1 MSRLF
6 ESFEYLNRGWDA
18 RALENISLRK
28 AFLFVVVFLFV
39 LGMAFGMTL
48 FAVLRLHHFDVLHTL
63 ANLVYLFIAYRYVR
77 LIYRRLGQE
86 SAATG

>member
-6 ESFEYLNRGWDA
+6 ESFEYLNRGWDV

-39 LGMAFGMTL
+39 LGMVFGMTL
-48 FAVLRLHHFDVLHTL
+48 FVFFRLHHFDVLHTL
-63 ANLVYLFIAYRYVR
+63 MNLVYLLMAYRYAR
-77 LIYRRLGQE
+77 AIYRRLGQDA
-86 SAATG
+86 AATN